1 MNIIDIVDSLPKH
14 DTLKYS
20 TRALSRITG
29 VVVHHTTG
37 AITSTGTLPP
47 AIARFHVSR
56 GFPGI
61 GYHYFI
67 DSDGQVY
74 LTQRLETVSWHCGD
88 PNTTTIGIALR
99 GDFTSVFPTGAQQTA
114 LVELLR
120 HIRGM
125 PEMSIMHIA
134 GHGQYPGAS
143 RTACPGATWANW
155 LPGIVNASAGTG
167 AFTPAT
173 MPTAPAPAP
182 GSEAEP
188 MPIVLS
194 VVRQVNIRAEPRV
207 SALSLGRRA
216 VGETIIVLDID
227 IESARRVWVRDVRGW
242 SALVYDGTAFMTRP

>member
-1 MNIIDIVDSLPKH
+1 MNIIDIVDQLPKH
-14 DTLKYS
+14 DTLKYA

-37 AITSTGTLPP
+37 PITSTGTLPP
-47 AIARFHVSR
+47 AIARFHVGR

-67 DSDGQVY
+67 DGNGLIY

-88 PNTTTIGIALR
+88 PNTSTIGIVLR
-99 GDFTSVFPTGAQQTA
+99 GDFTALYPTGAQQTA

-125 PEMSIMHIA
+125 PEMSIMRIA

-143 RTACPGATWANW
+143 ASACPGATWAAW
-155 LPGIVNASAGTG
+155 LPGIVNASAGAG
-167 AFTPAT
+167 VFTPAT
-173 MPTAPAPAP
+173 MPTAPAPEN
-182 GSEAEP
+182 EAA
-188 MPIVLS
+188 PIVLS
-194 VVRQVNIRAEPRV
+194 VVRQVNIRSEPRV

-216 VGETIIVLDID
+216 VGDTVIVLDID
-227 IESARRVWVRDVRGW
+227 IESARRVWVRDLRGW